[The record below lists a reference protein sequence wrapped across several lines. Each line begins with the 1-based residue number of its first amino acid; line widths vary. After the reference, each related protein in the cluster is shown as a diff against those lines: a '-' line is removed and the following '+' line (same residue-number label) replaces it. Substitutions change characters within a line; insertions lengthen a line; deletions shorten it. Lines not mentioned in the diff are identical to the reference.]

1 VLEPTNAMSEPT
13 IEPDEPFE
21 EIYAR
26 AGDEL
31 DAIPWAALAPSPEL
45 VAWLDS
51 ATAPRP
57 DDGAPALVVA
67 CGLGDDAEELAGR
80 GWRTAGFDV
89 SPTAIARCHERFP
102 DSAVEYEVADLFALP
117 ARLTGAFGLVVEIR
131 TLQSLPL
138 DVRGPAVAAIART
151 VAPGGVIYVRCF
163 GREPGQP
170 AGRRP
175 WPVSRGELAGFERA
189 GLSVGSFAQEGPP
202 GGRMFTIVYERPR
215 G

>member
-1 VLEPTNAMSEPT
+1 MTRRTVRGDLRARPATSSTRSRGRRSPRARRSSPGS
-13 IEPDEPFE
+13 IPD
-21 EIYAR
+21 R
-26 AGDEL
+26 A
-31 DAIPWAALAPSPEL
+31 APATTAAA
-45 VAWLDS
+45 
-51 ATAPRP
+51 
-57 DDGAPALVVA
+57 ALVVA

-117 ARLTGAFGLVVEIR
+117 ARFTGAFGVVVEIR

-151 VAPGGVIYVRCF
+151 VAPGGVVYVRCF

-175 WPVSRGELAGFERA
+175 WPVSRDELAGFERA
-189 GLSVGSFAQEGPP
+189 GLSVRSFAQEGPP
-202 GGRMFTIVYERPR
+202 GAGCSRSSTSGRAADRR